1 MEEQFI
7 TISFPNKIMT
17 VREYLA
23 FSKNILS
30 ELKAFS
36 DDFKQLYAWGS
47 EAHHGKFL
55 KEDLRD
61 FDPVVFEQIKDEKIA
76 YVNPDKT
83 NKDFTLDSKSFIGFS
98 NSYSTDKDYKKEQIT
113 ITISAGEYDSNL
125 KKNAL
130 LNFEFSKTLQTKIN
144 YSKMMELLQF
154 GIELVTP
161 IYGRVISDEFRDKIE
176 EAYGESDC
184 EIGWINYFS
193 DERVF
198 SLLPEDIGKKKLSDG
213 GCIFWLSE
221 KKASSIDEQSI
232 YKALEIREILSREG
246 LCNIK

>member
-125 KKNAL
+125 KKML
-130 LNFEFSKTLQTKIN
+130 
-144 YSKMMELLQF
+144 Y
-154 GIELVTP
+154 
-161 IYGRVISDEFRDKIE
+161 
-176 EAYGESDC
+176 
-184 EIGWINYFS
+184 
-193 DERVF
+193 
-198 SLLPEDIGKKKLSDG
+198 
-213 GCIFWLSE
+213 
-221 KKASSIDEQSI
+221 
-232 YKALEIREILSREG
+232 
-246 LCNIK
+246 